1 MQPLSNLTA
10 LNQDEVDVIKMV
22 REKPFQQITIQIK
35 NSSIEVLN
43 QTVKFRKKNGLTNSS
58 D

>member
-10 LNQDEVDVIKMV
+10 LSQDEVDVIKMI

-35 NSSIEVLN
+35 NSLVDVLN
-43 QTVKFRKKNGLTNSS
+43 QTVKFRKKNGTNHLS